1 MSRRSQGAIRG
12 QGPRKWCMLNSSP
25 LPGVSGGIPRV
36 TCRGDRTKGSFVNI
50 SRAMAKDSHTG
61 PEQGL
66 EGLHRE
72 IPFSTPRALTSTVG
86 GIGIR

>member
-1 MSRRSQGAIRG
+1 
-12 QGPRKWCMLNSSP
+12 MLNSSP
-25 LPGVSGGIPRV
+25 LLGVSGGIPRV
-36 TCRGDRTKGSFVNI
+36 TCRGGHTKKLNFAG
-50 SRAMAKDSHTG
+50 AMAKDSHTG